1 MMEWWYQSAEERM
14 SAPTVYPPPPPPPPP
29 KVKKQFPVCLDFSCS
44 LSLSLCITHVQFPI
58 PYQIDLQEKG
68 GGTKQ

>member
-29 KVKKQFPVCLDFSCS
+29 KVKKQFPVCLDFPC
-44 LSLSLCITHVQFPI
+44 CVCVCVKHVQFPI
-58 PYQIDLQEKG
+58 PYQIELQEKG
-68 GGTKQ
+68 GGTIELN